1 MSYEADWNRWTYGA
15 EHELGDWDRSK
26 SLPEGFSV
34 DEKDVTVMNSNGIA
48 ADPKGKLYG
57 FGGELCT
64 PPTCTIQGQ
73 VDKLMVIRDYYPDAT
88 VNHRSNLHIHIRV
101 PGLAQDLDALKRI
114 AAWARWEGGL
124 RSVINLIEP
133 IPQPRLVDTDFLG
146 EYEREKYL
154 GAVRRYKRRL
164 VSHHTIVTAPRL
176 EKQLDA
182 FNLAEFF
189 AAEAPADK
197 DGLPLW
203 HLAPRHAVNLRH
215 LREETET
222 IEFRHFPGTLNPLE
236 LQICLEWC
244 RDYLRVCLG
253 HHPER
258 SPLSLYKGSYH
269 KDKFPSFPDYQHWR
283 EVRYR
288 KTCHDG
294 TLTKEEIAKNI
305 EAILAEDKLECPF

>member
-1 MSYEADWNRWTYGA
+1 MSYERDCNLWTYGA

-26 SLPEGFSV
+26 PLPEGFKV
-34 DEKDVTVMNSNGIA
+34 DENDVTVMNSNGIA

-73 VDKLMVIRDYYPDAT
+73 ADKLEVIRDYYPEAT

-101 PGLAQDLDALKRI
+101 TGLAQDRIALRRI
-114 AAWARWEGGL
+114 AAWARDAHGL
-124 RSVINLIEP
+124 LGVINLLEP
-133 IPQPRLVDTDFLG
+133 IPKPNKDD
-146 EYEREKYL
+146 YL
-154 GAVRRYKRRL
+154 LPDEEESYNGARRRYKRRL
-164 VSHHTIVTAPRL
+164 VSHHTIITQERL
-176 EKQLDA
+176 ERQLA
-182 FNLAEFF
+182 ASTINEFF

-197 DGLPLW
+197 DGNPLW

-222 IEFRHFPGTLNPLE
+222 IEFRHFPGTLEPWKLYHC
-236 LQICLEWC
+236 IRWC

-253 HHPER
+253 LHECK
-258 SPLSLYKGSYH
+258 SPWDLYQMQYKG
-269 KDKFPSFPDYQHWR
+269 KLSFPDFPAYHHWR

-294 TLTKEEIAKNI
+294 TLTKDEIKANI